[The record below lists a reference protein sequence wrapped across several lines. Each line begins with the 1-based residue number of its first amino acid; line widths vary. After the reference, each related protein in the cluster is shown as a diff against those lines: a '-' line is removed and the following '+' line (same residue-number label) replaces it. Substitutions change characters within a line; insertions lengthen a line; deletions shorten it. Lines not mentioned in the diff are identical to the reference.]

1 MEGRGAGAG
10 NHQRASVTSGRSM
23 EAGRR
28 VVLGLVALGALAA
41 FAGGIVALVGH
52 FALFFARARFALDL
66 EWMEGGLLLHAL
78 RFAEGKNIYVPP
90 SLEFVPY
97 LYTPL
102 YPALLAALSKV
113 TGLSYLL
120 GRVVSILSFAGA
132 LALLVAAAVRA
143 AGGIAPASSASS
155 SHPQPSL
162 RSLARLWRSPARVAA
177 LAIGIGGAGAV
188 AASFVATGG
197 FYDLVRADSLLLFLA
212 AAALALG
219 MRAADGGSYRLAAA
233 AGLLIAL
240 AFFTKQTASILGI
253 SLGLGL
259 LLASWRRG
267 LVYGA
272 VAAVT
277 LGLGLLLLN
286 LTSDGWFWTYVYKL
300 HQSHEFY
307 PDRAFVKTPQHL
319 WKLAG
324 PLYIAWL
331 LSGLALLRAR
341 ALHRSDAVHA
351 AVSLGGFVSACIGF
365 GTQWAH
371 DNAFIPAIYFP
382 AFTAAL
388 WTARLATQ
396 ALPSENGSPAAADS
410 EPTQGRTPR
419 TSTTPLTSTDTSTST
434 DTDTSSLTNS
444 STSRPHRRLSPVL
457 VALSALAL
465 ALQAVR
471 TALPDRRRLA
481 PTPRDHTAARHFLTH
496 LRSLEGPL
504 FIPFH
509 PYYTVLVGQPPHL
522 HRMGVWDVT
531 AMLGR
536 PAGLDEA
543 LASGRFSHVVLDWKS
558 QPGEWPTLAG
568 RYRDVHQF
576 ADGVDAVRSFSGA
589 DTSPRRLLARQV
601 AAPPLPA
608 GGARLF
614 DFETGYA
621 GFSGSGQAF
630 GTEPAPA
637 SPGLFGRGA
646 ADSRRFGPE
655 ATGALTSPP
664 FPVTR
669 PRLRFLLDG
678 AKDPGLRVLL
688 LDGAEVSH
696 TATPSG
702 AGTRTIDWDV
712 SRLRG
717 RSATLVIDDR
727 SAAGG
732 LAVDEIVSF

>member
-1 MEGRGAGAG
+1 
-10 NHQRASVTSGRSM
+10 
-23 EAGRR
+23 
-28 VVLGLVALGALAA
+28 VVLGLVAVGALAA

-52 FALFFARARFALDL
+52 FALFFARAGFALDL

-102 YPALLAALSKV
+102 YPALLALLSKV

-132 LALLVAAAVRA
+132 LALLVVAAVRA
-143 AGGIAPASSASS
+143 GRKAAPPTQVSR
-155 SHPQPSL
+155 PSL
-162 RSLARLWRSPARVAA
+162 RSFAQRWRSPERAAA

-212 AAALALG
+212 AAALVLG
-219 MRAADGGSYRLAAA
+219 MRAASDSSYRLAAA

-240 AFFTKQTASILGI
+240 AFFTKQTASILGV
-253 SLGLGL
+253 SLGVGL

-286 LTSDGWFWTYVYKL
+286 LTSDGWFWTYVFKL

-388 WTARLATQ
+388 WTARLATHT
-396 ALPSENGSPAAADS
+396 LSP
-410 EPTQGRTPR
+410 TPR
-419 TSTTPLTSTDTSTST
+419 APNTLTSPDTNSNTLTPTSTPTSTSS
-434 DTDTSSLTNS
+434 DTNS
-444 STSRPHRRLSPVL
+444 NTLTPTPHRRPSPFL
-457 VALSALAL
+457 VALSSLAL

-471 TALPDRRRLA
+471 TGLPDRRRLA
-481 PTPRDHTAARHFLTH
+481 PTPRDHTAASRFLTH

-509 PYYTVLVGQPPHL
+509 PYYAVLVGQPPHV

-543 LASGRFSHVVLDWKS
+543 LASGRFAHVVLDWKS
-558 QPGEWPTLAG
+558 QPWEWPSLAG

-621 GFSGSGQAF
+621 GFSASGQAF
-630 GTEPAPA
+630 GAEPAPA
-637 SPGLFGRGA
+637 APGLFGRGA

-664 FPVTR
+664 FPITR

-702 AGTRTIDWDV
+702 GTETIDWDV
-712 SRLRG
+712 SNLRG
-717 RSATLVIDDR
+717 RSVTLVIDDR
-727 SAAGG
+727 SPAGG
-732 LAVDEIVSF
+732 LAVDEIVAF